1 VYELIGKYKLKN
13 VVNASGELMALLRV
27 HLVCDFEADIPEP
40 LPHWASGS
48 VCEVLEDDRKIYK
61 LSNNREWIEVSVSS
75 HDDDDDDDSH
85 KKSKL
90 IIGGVCLAGKPDFD
104 EEQIQ
109 KLLEQMDYDGSEV
122 IILD

>member
-1 VYELIGKYKLKN
+1 MYEIIRERIVRNTTDLSPAIRL
-13 VVNASGELMALLRV
+13 A
-27 HLVCDFEADIPEP
+27 HIVCDSVSEMPVPESY
-40 LPHWASGS
+40 WIAGTI
-48 VCEVLEDDRKIYK
+48 CEVLENGRKIYK

-75 HDDDDDDDSH
+75 HDDDSH

>member
-1 VYELIGKYKLKN
+1 MYELIGKYKLKN
-13 VVNASGELMALLRV
+13 
-27 HLVCDFEADIPEP
+27 FEADIPEP

-75 HDDDDDDDSH
+75 HDDDDSH

>member
-1 VYELIGKYKLKN
+1 MYELIGKYKLKN

-61 LSNNREWIEVSVSS
+61 LSNNREWIEIFDGDSEGGGGS
-75 HDDDDDDDSH
+75 HT
-85 KKSKL
+85 KTKL
-90 IIGGVCLAGKPDFD
+90 IIGGVCLAGEPNFD

-109 KLLEQMDYDGSEV
+109 KLLDQMAYDENEV
-122 IILD
+122 IIDD